1 MNVRRIVAVIAI
13 SAAGIGGLAAC
24 GGNTPAHTSVPA
36 SSTSAATR
44 MPRAV
49 QAAPSAP
56 AVTNPVTI
64 LRETGAK
71 VSPGSVNGDPCF
83 GNMCADG
90 EFDGAYGSE
99 DVSVDVFPDAATMK
113 SEFPTMGISM
123 ASDDQHTIVGPDW
136 AVTIQPA
143 TALDGSQFPVS
154 AEVIAQRTGGK
165 VFN

>member
-113 SEFPTMGISM
+113 SDFHG
-123 ASDDQHTIVGPDW
+123 
-136 AVTIQPA
+136 
-143 TALDGSQFPVS
+143 
-154 AEVIAQRTGGK
+154 
-165 VFN
+165 